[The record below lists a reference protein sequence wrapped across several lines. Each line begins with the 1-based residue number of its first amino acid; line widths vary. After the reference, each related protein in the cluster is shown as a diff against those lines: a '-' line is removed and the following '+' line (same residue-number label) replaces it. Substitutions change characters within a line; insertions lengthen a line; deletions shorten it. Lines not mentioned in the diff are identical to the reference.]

1 MVPWQ
6 SNITWVP
13 GSTTSSSRP
22 VASVSAGSAPRG
34 FPHTMPP
41 GSRTK
46 PPSSVTARIGF
57 VEVTPGRA
65 LVPGRHGRADR
76 RLVRFADATAA
87 VAQTLLSAM
96 RPGVRISE
104 LQAKG
109 RDIYRREGVPDPAAA
124 VIFFHGLGLSHM
136 DIEQRTTDG
145 KPHGVWGAEAGI
157 TFPVQFLY
165 PGGEHERFW
174 LEEVVAIGSDGG
186 RPLFSWGVGALEGS
200 AGSNLI
206 WPGQG
211 IAVPHKV
218 EKFI

>member
-1 MVPWQ
+1 MVMFDCHGTIDLYCWDGGK
-6 SNITWVP
+6 TWV
-13 GSTTSSSRP
+13 
-22 VASVSAGSAPRG
+22 
-34 FPHTMPP
+34 
-41 GSRTK
+41 
-46 PPSSVTARIGF
+46 
-57 VEVTPGRA
+57 VEGEPEGA
-65 LVPGRHGRADR
+65 AK
-76 RLVRFADATAA
+76 RFADATAT

-136 DIEQRTTDG
+136 DVEQRTADCKPNGDWVLEDG
-145 KPHGVWGAEAGI
+145 MVA
-157 TFPVQFLY
+157 PVHLLY

-186 RPLFSWGVGALEGS
+186 RPLFSWGFGALEGS
-200 AGSNLI
+200 AGQNLI

-211 IAVPHKV
+211 RRSTS
-218 EKFI
+218 